1 MEGILL
7 KNEVGYYVLGEA
19 HIFMGQGEAIVIFD
33 EDEQEWLE
41 GTVEVDEFGEYFFT
55 DGFLVQ
61 YLYEGLP
68 AKV

>member
-7 KNEVGYYVLGEA
+7 RHEEGYYTLGKCYVYR
-19 HIFMGQGEAIVIFD
+19 GEGESLTIFD
-33 EDEQEWLE
+33 EDEQEWIE

-68 AKV
+68 ARA